1 MSLEIVLIP
10 LAIAAVSA
18 YKASQVNDQSTGQV
32 NINVQTRMKNQEML
46 IEALG
51 TIGLGTTIVENVLR
65 VKNSEIEF
73 LMRKNEND
81 IWAAQFEND
90 VSEEAATSL
99 LISLDKEYGRLVQ
112 ATVLQRIKER
122 ASVNGMNLES
132 ETFNRD
138 NSVTLTLNVLA

>member
-18 YKASQVNDQSTGQV
+18 YKASQVNDESTGQV

-46 IEALG
+46 IEALRVL
-51 TIGLGTTIVENVLR
+51 GLSASVTDNLLR
-65 VKNSEIEF
+65 VGNSEIEF

-81 IWAAQFEND
+81 IWTAQFEND

-99 LISLDKEYGRLVQ
+99 LISLDKEYGKLVQ

-122 ASVNGMNLES
+122 ASVNGMNLQS

>member
-1 MSLEIVLIP
+1 VSLEIVLIP

-18 YKASQVNDQSTGQV
+18 YKASQVNDESTGQV

-46 IEALG
+46 IEALRVL
-51 TIGLGTTIVENVLR
+51 GLSASFTDNLLR
-65 VKNSEIEF
+65 VGNSEIEF

-81 IWAAQFEND
+81 IWTAQFEND

-99 LISLDKEYGRLVQ
+99 LISLDKEYGKLVQ

-122 ASVNGMNLES
+122 ASVNGMNLQS
-132 ETFNRD
+132 EIFNRD

>member
-46 IEALG
+46 IEALRAL
-51 TIGLGTTIVENVLR
+51 GLSASMQENTLR
-65 VKNSEIEF
+65 VKNSDIEF

-81 IWAAQFEND
+81 IWTAQFEND
-90 VSEEAATSL
+90 VLEDAATSL

-122 ASVNGMNLES
+122 ASENGMNLES

>member
-18 YKASQVNDQSTGQV
+18 YKASQVNDESTGQV

-46 IEALG
+46 IEALRVL
-51 TIGLGTTIVENVLR
+51 GLSASFTDNLLR
-65 VKNSEIEF
+65 VGNSEIEF
-73 LMRKNEND
+73 LMKKNEND
-81 IWAAQFEND
+81 IWTAQFENG

-99 LISLDKEYGRLVQ
+99 LISLDKEYGKLVQ

-122 ASVNGMNLES
+122 ASVNGMNLQS

>member
-18 YKASQVNDQSTGQV
+18 YKASQVNDESTGQV

-46 IEALG
+46 IEALRVL
-51 TIGLGTTIVENVLR
+51 GLSASFTDNLLR
-65 VKNSEIEF
+65 VGNSEIEF

-81 IWAAQFEND
+81 IWTAQFEND
-90 VSEEAATSL
+90 VSEETATSL
-99 LISLDKEYGRLVQ
+99 LISLDKEYGKLVQ
-112 ATVLQRIKER
+112 ATVLQTIKER
-122 ASVNGMNLES
+122 ASVNGMNLQS
-132 ETFNRD
+132 EIFNRD

>member
-1 MSLEIVLIP
+1 
-10 LAIAAVSA
+10 
-18 YKASQVNDQSTGQV
+18 
-32 NINVQTRMKNQEML
+32 
-46 IEALG
+46 
-51 TIGLGTTIVENVLR
+51 VENALR
-65 VKNSEIEF
+65 VKSTEIEF

-81 IWAAQFEND
+81 IWTAQFEND
-90 VSEEAATSL
+90 VSEDAATSL

>member
-18 YKASQVNDQSTGQV
+18 YKASQVNDESTGQV

-46 IEALG
+46 IEALRVL
-51 TIGLGTTIVENVLR
+51 GLSASFTDNLLR
-65 VKNSEIEF
+65 VGNSEIEF

-81 IWAAQFEND
+81 IWTAQFEND

-99 LISLDKEYGRLVQ
+99 LISLDKEYGKLVQ

-122 ASVNGMNLES
+122 ASVNGMNLQS
-132 ETFNRD
+132 EIFNRD

>member
-1 MSLEIVLIP
+1 VSLEIVLIP

-18 YKASQVNDQSTGQV
+18 YKASQVNDESTGQV

-46 IEALG
+46 IEALRVL
-51 TIGLGTTIVENVLR
+51 GLSASVTDNLLR
-65 VKNSEIEF
+65 VGNSEIEF

-81 IWAAQFEND
+81 IWTAQFEND

-99 LISLDKEYGRLVQ
+99 LISLDKEYGKLVQ

-122 ASVNGMNLES
+122 ASVNGMNLQS

>member
-1 MSLEIVLIP
+1 VSLEIVLIP

-18 YKASQVNDQSTGQV
+18 YKASQLNDQSTGQV
-32 NINVQTRMKNQEML
+32 NISVQTRMKNQKML

-51 TIGLGTTIVENVLR
+51 MLGFSTTIMGDVLR

-73 LMRKNEND
+73 LMRKNESN
-81 IWAAQFEND
+81 IWTAQFEND
-90 VSEEAATSL
+90 VSEDAATSL

-132 ETFNRD
+132 ETFNID

>member
-18 YKASQVNDQSTGQV
+18 YKASQVNDESTGQV

-46 IEALG
+46 IEALRVL
-51 TIGLGTTIVENVLR
+51 GLSASVTDNLLR
-65 VKNSEIEF
+65 VGNSEIEF
-73 LMRKNEND
+73 LMRKNDND
-81 IWAAQFEND
+81 IWTAQFEND

-99 LISLDKEYGRLVQ
+99 LISLDKEYGKLVQ

-122 ASVNGMNLES
+122 ASVNGMNLQS

>member
-18 YKASQVNDQSTGQV
+18 YKASQLNDQSTGQV
-32 NINVQTRMKNQEML
+32 NISVQTRMKNQKML

-51 TIGLGTTIVENVLR
+51 MLGFSTTIMGDVLR

-73 LMRKNEND
+73 LMRKNESN
-81 IWAAQFEND
+81 IWTAQFEND
-90 VSEEAATSL
+90 VSEDAATSL

-132 ETFNRD
+132 ETFNID